1 MLYSFED
8 GEVFKL
14 KKSNYSRRLAK
25 QREKERKKK
34 EESSSKETV
43 SAVVEKKQIESSEP
57 RKLVQHNSES
67 ENKSKVFFY
76 F

>member
-1 MLYSFED
+1 MPTD

-34 EESSSKETV
+34 EESSLKEI
-43 SAVVEKKQIESSEP
+43 VEKKQAVESSEP
-57 RKLVQHNSES
+57 KI
-67 ENKSKVFFY
+67 ENKTKETKVFY
-76 F
+76 FVSPT